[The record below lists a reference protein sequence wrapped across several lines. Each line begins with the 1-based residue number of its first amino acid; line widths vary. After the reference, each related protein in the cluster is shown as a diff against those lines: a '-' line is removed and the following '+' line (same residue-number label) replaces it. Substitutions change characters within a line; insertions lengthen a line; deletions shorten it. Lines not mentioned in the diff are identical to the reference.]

1 MSGFSA
7 PPPSLPL
14 SLVDAPT
21 GEELSL
27 EHVGAGL
34 AGIFWRGVKMLEF
47 GTSLKDMAGNE
58 LQAPLGMAGETWKN
72 VKGSRSRGTAYQ
84 NTTGRP
90 MQVALRTKYSGGDG
104 LYVQVSSDGSN
115 WLSLTSLWGRQGATP
130 IIPPGHFYR
139 ITGGSDAIDIWLEFS
154 V

>member
-14 SLVDAPT
+14 SLADAPT

-47 GTSLKDMAGNE
+47 GMSLTDMNGNE
-58 LQAPLGMAGETWKN
+58 IQAPLGMAGETWQS
-72 VKGSRSRGTAYQ
+72 VSRSNNTNYH

-90 MQVALRTKYSGGDG
+90 IVVTFTGNGANVRVSTDAANWVTVGASGGG
-104 LYVQVSSDGSN
+104 TTSHTGTTIYQARGS
-115 WLSLTSLWGRQGATP
+115 A
-130 IIPPGHFYR
+130 IIPPNHYYR
-139 ITGGSDAIDIWLEFS
+139 FSSASDFAELRQ
-154 V
+154 